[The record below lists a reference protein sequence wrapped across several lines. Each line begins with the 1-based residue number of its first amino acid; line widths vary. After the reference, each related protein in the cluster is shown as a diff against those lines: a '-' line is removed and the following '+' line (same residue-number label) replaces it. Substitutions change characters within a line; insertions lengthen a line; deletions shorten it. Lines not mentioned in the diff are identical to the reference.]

1 MRHSASTVRHACAV
15 GTTAALVALTTGL
28 GLVTATAAHA
38 DPASNP
44 TTSTA
49 TPAPAA
55 TDAPAPTAPPTANP
69 SEPTAAEPSDPTSP
83 TPSPDAAPTTT
94 EPSNDAAT
102 PTASEPDRTATADPA
117 DAAAVPTATPSPT
130 SAPTAQQAVDPAVTI
145 TGDTEVGSVLTAVPV
160 GFDED
165 GAFRYVWT
173 QAGSTTVLATSG
185 SYTID
190 AAQAGER
197 VSVQVTGALPD
208 GSTATVTATSAP
220 VTQDPVFVD
229 AAGTAIAAGADA
241 GDPLALETT
250 AGDPFSYTFRAQGS
264 PAPTYALA
272 WYDGDDDDDV
282 VMTKSQAAALAPG
295 TSGGSGDS
303 GWTIG
308 FGFQPDD
315 TDEEFGPDIQLP
327 DGITFDAA
335 TGELSGTATTASWYQ
350 FAITATSGTE
360 SVTQYV
366 ELTVD
371 PAAAYGVQV
380 FTLDA
385 ESIDA
390 PKKTMWII
398 GTDGTVLT
406 VKLTTD
412 EDGSFGG
419 LDVVDGGRP
428 TVAQGGTLV
437 VSGNLVDRFGNPIDF
452 ADEDGNPVWT
462 PIVTSDVASD
472 VIAPYTEFDAESAV
486 GVTFPHASTHT
497 LTVGGEGLQSTSFPV
512 DVRPVVSTV
521 STVSTAPTVAVGG
534 TAPTSGQLAYT
545 GSDATGALPWAVGL
559 VLVGAGLIGARA
571 VRRRRAAL

>member
-1 MRHSASTVRHACAV
+1 MRHSASTVRRACAV

-38 DPASNP
+38 EPATDPTA
-44 TTSTA
+44 STA
-49 TPAPAA
+49 TSAPAA
-55 TDAPAPTAPPTANP
+55 TDTPAPTADEAAGPTTDAPAP
-69 SEPTAAEPSDPTSP
+69 SSAETAPAAETGATPEPTAPAVDEALP
-83 TPSPDAAPTTT
+83 AAPTPTV
-94 EPSNDAAT
+94 PT
-102 PTASEPDRTATADPA
+102 PT
-117 DAAAVPTATPSPT
+117 PTD
-130 SAPTAQQAVDPAVTI
+130 APTAQQAVAPAVTI
-145 TGDTEVGSVLTAVPV
+145 TGDTEVGAVVTAVPT

-173 QAGSTTVLATSG
+173 EVGSTAVLATSG

-190 AAQAGER
+190 AAQAGEQLT
-197 VSVQVTGALPD
+197 VQVTGALSD
-208 GSTATVTATSAP
+208 GSTATVSATSTA

-229 AAGTAIAAGADA
+229 AAGE
-241 GDPLALETT
+241 PVT
-250 AGDPFSYTFRAQGS
+250 AGTEQDDALPLQATAGEPFSYTFRAQGS
-264 PAPTYALA
+264 PAPTYELA
-272 WYDGDDDDDV
+272 WYSGDDDGDV
-282 VMTKSQAAALAPG
+282 VMTKSQAAALDAG
-295 TSGGSGDS
+295 SSSGP

-315 TDEEFGPDIQLP
+315 TDEEFGPEIQLP

-335 TGELSGTATTASWYQ
+335 TGELSGTATTASWYE
-350 FAITATSGTE
+350 FAVTATSGTE

-371 PAAAYGVQV
+371 PAAAFGVQV

-385 ESIDA
+385 ASIDA

-462 PIVTSDVASD
+462 PIVTSDIASD

-512 DVRPVVSTV
+512 DVRPTV
-521 STVSTAPTVAVGG
+521 PTVPTVAVAGA
-534 TAPTSGQLAYT
+534 TPTTGQLAYT
-545 GSDATGALPWAVGL
+545 GSDAVGALPWAAGL
-559 VLVGAGLIGARA
+559 VLVGAGLLGARA

>member
-1 MRHSASTVRHACAV
+1 M
-15 GTTAALVALTTGL
+15 
-28 GLVTATAAHA
+28 
-38 DPASNP
+38 
-44 TTSTA
+44 
-49 TPAPAA
+49 
-55 TDAPAPTAPPTANP
+55 
-69 SEPTAAEPSDPTSP
+69 
-83 TPSPDAAPTTT
+83 
-94 EPSNDAAT
+94 
-102 PTASEPDRTATADPA
+102 
-117 DAAAVPTATPSPT
+117 
-130 SAPTAQQAVDPAVTI
+130 
-145 TGDTEVGSVLTAVPV
+145 LTAVPT

-173 QAGSTTVLATSG
+173 EVGSTAVLATSG

-190 AAQAGER
+190 AAQAGEQL
-197 VSVQVTGALPD
+197 SVQVTGALSD
-208 GSTATVTATSAP
+208 GSTATVSATSTA

-229 AAGTAIAAGADA
+229 AAGE
-241 GDPLALETT
+241 PVT
-250 AGDPFSYTFRAQGS
+250 AGTEQDDALPLQATAGEPFSYTFRAQGS
-264 PAPTYALA
+264 PAPTYELA
-272 WYDGDDDDDV
+272 WYSGDDDGDV
-282 VMTKSQAAALAPG
+282 VMTKSQAAALDAG
-295 TSGGSGDS
+295 SSSGP

-315 TDEEFGPDIQLP
+315 TDEEFGPEIQLP

-335 TGELSGTATTASWYQ
+335 TGELSGTATTASWYE
-350 FAITATSGTE
+350 FAVTATSGTE

-371 PAAAYGVQV
+371 PAAAFGVQV

-512 DVRPVVSTV
+512 DVRP
-521 STVSTAPTVAVGG
+521 TAPTVPTVAVAGA
-534 TAPTSGQLAYT
+534 TPTTGQLAYT
-545 GSDATGALPWAVGL
+545 GSDAVGALPWAVGL
-559 VLVGAGLIGARA
+559 VLVGAGLLGARA

>member
-1 MRHSASTVRHACAV
+1 VRHSASTVRRACAV

-28 GLVTATAAHA
+28 GLVTATTAHA
-38 DPASNP
+38 EPATDPTA
-44 TTSTA
+44 STA
-49 TPAPAA
+49 TSAPAA
-55 TDAPAPTAPPTANP
+55 TDAPAPTANEATGPTTDTPAP
-69 SEPTAAEPSDPTSP
+69 SPAATAPAAETEATPEPTAPAVDEALP
-83 TPSPDAAPTTT
+83 AAPTPTV
-94 EPSNDAAT
+94 PT
-102 PTASEPDRTATADPA
+102 PT
-117 DAAAVPTATPSPT
+117 PTD
-130 SAPTAQQAVDPAVTI
+130 APTAQPAVAPAVTI
-145 TGDTEVGSVLTAVPV
+145 TGDTEVGAVLTAVPT

-173 QAGSTTVLATSG
+173 EVGSTAVLATTG

-190 AAQAGER
+190 AAQAGEQLT
-197 VSVQVTGALPD
+197 VQVTGALSD
-208 GSTATVTATSAP
+208 GSTATVSATSTA

-229 AAGTAIAAGADA
+229 AAGE
-241 GDPLALETT
+241 PVT
-250 AGDPFSYTFRAQGS
+250 AGTEQDDDLPLQATAGEPFSYTFRAQGS
-264 PAPTYALA
+264 PTPTYELA
-272 WYDGDDDDDV
+272 WYSGDDDGDV
-282 VMTKSQAAALAPG
+282 VMTKSQAAALAAG
-295 TSGGSGDS
+295 SSGGP

-315 TDEEFGPDIQLP
+315 TDEEFGPEIQLP

-350 FAITATSGTE
+350 FAVTATSGTE

-371 PAAAYGVQV
+371 PAAAFGVQV

-406 VKLTTD
+406 VELTTD

-452 ADEDGNPVWT
+452 ADEDGTPVWT

-512 DVRPVVSTV
+512 DVRPTV
-521 STVSTAPTVAVGG
+521 PTVPTVAVAGA
-534 TAPTSGQLAYT
+534 TPTTGQLAYT
-545 GSDATGALPWAVGL
+545 GSDAVGALPWAVGL
-559 VLVGAGLIGARA
+559 VLVGAGLLGARA

>member
-1 MRHSASTVRHACAV
+1 MRHSASTVRRACAV

-38 DPASNP
+38 EPATDPTA
-44 TTSTA
+44 STA
-49 TPAPAA
+49 TSAPAA
-55 TDAPAPTAPPTANP
+55 TDTPAPTADEAAGPTTDAPAP
-69 SEPTAAEPSDPTSP
+69 SSAATAPAAETGATPEPTAPAVDEALP
-83 TPSPDAAPTTT
+83 AAPTPTV
-94 EPSNDAAT
+94 PT
-102 PTASEPDRTATADPA
+102 PT
-117 DAAAVPTATPSPT
+117 PTD
-130 SAPTAQQAVDPAVTI
+130 APTAQQAVAPAVTI
-145 TGDTEVGSVLTAVPV
+145 TGDTEVGAVVTAVPT

-173 QAGSTTVLATSG
+173 EVGSTAVLATSG

-190 AAQAGER
+190 AAQAGEQLT
-197 VSVQVTGALPD
+197 VQVTGALSD
-208 GSTATVTATSAP
+208 GSTATVSATSTA

-229 AAGTAIAAGADA
+229 AAGE
-241 GDPLALETT
+241 PVT
-250 AGDPFSYTFRAQGS
+250 AGTEQDDALPLQATAGEPFSYTFRAQGS
-264 PAPTYALA
+264 PTPTYELA
-272 WYDGDDDDDV
+272 WYSGDDDGDV
-282 VMTKSQAAALAPG
+282 VMTKSQAAALAA
-295 TSGGSGDS
+295 GGSGGP

-315 TDEEFGPDIQLP
+315 TDEEFGPEIQLP

-335 TGELSGTATTASWYQ
+335 TGELSGTATTASWYE
-350 FAITATSGTE
+350 FAVTATSGTE

-371 PAAAYGVQV
+371 PAAAFGVQV

-385 ESIDA
+385 ASIDA

-462 PIVTSDVASD
+462 PIVTSDIASD
-472 VIAPYTEFDAESAV
+472 LIAPYTEFDAESAV

-512 DVRPVVSTV
+512 DVRPTV
-521 STVSTAPTVAVGG
+521 PTVPTVAVAGA
-534 TAPTSGQLAYT
+534 TPTTGQLAYT
-545 GSDATGALPWAVGL
+545 GSDAIGALPWAAGL
-559 VLVGAGLIGARA
+559 VLVGAGLLGARA

>member
-1 MRHSASTVRHACAV
+1 MRHSASTVRRACAV

-38 DPASNP
+38 EPVTDPTA
-44 TTSTA
+44 STA
-49 TPAPAA
+49 TSAPAA
-55 TDAPAPTAPPTANP
+55 TDAPAPTADEATGPTTDTPAP
-69 SEPTAAEPSDPTSP
+69 SPAATAPAAETEATPEPTAPAVDEALP
-83 TPSPDAAPTTT
+83 AAPTPTV
-94 EPSNDAAT
+94 PT
-102 PTASEPDRTATADPA
+102 PT
-117 DAAAVPTATPSPT
+117 PTD
-130 SAPTAQQAVDPAVTI
+130 APTAQPAVAPAVTI
-145 TGDTEVGSVLTAVPV
+145 TGDTEVGAVLTAVPT

-173 QAGSTTVLATSG
+173 EVGSTAVLATTG

-190 AAQAGER
+190 AAQAGEQLT
-197 VSVQVTGALPD
+197 VQVTGALSD
-208 GSTATVTATSAP
+208 GSTATVSATSTA

-229 AAGTAIAAGADA
+229 AAGE
-241 GDPLALETT
+241 PVT
-250 AGDPFSYTFRAQGS
+250 AGTEQDDDLPLQATAGEPFSYIFRAQGF
-264 PAPTYALA
+264 PTPTYELA
-272 WYDGDDDDDV
+272 WYSGDDDGDV
-282 VMTKSQAAALAPG
+282 VMTKSQAAALAA
-295 TSGGSGDS
+295 GGSS
-303 GWTIG
+303 APGWTIG

-315 TDEEFGPDIQLP
+315 TDEEFGPEIQLP

-350 FAITATSGTE
+350 FAVTATSGTE

-371 PAAAYGVQV
+371 PAAAFGVQV

-406 VKLTTD
+406 VELTTD

-512 DVRPVVSTV
+512 DVRPTV
-521 STVSTAPTVAVGG
+521 PTVPTVAVAGA
-534 TAPTSGQLAYT
+534 TPTTGQLAYT
-545 GSDATGALPWAVGL
+545 GSDAVGALPWAVGL
-559 VLVGAGLIGARA
+559 VLVGAGLLGARA
-571 VRRRRAAL
+571 VRRRRAGL

>member
-1 MRHSASTVRHACAV
+1 MRHSASTVRRACAV

-38 DPASNP
+38 EPASDPAA
-44 TTSTA
+44 STA
-49 TPAPAA
+49 TSAPAA
-55 TDAPAPTAPPTANP
+55 TDAPASAASPTADP
-69 SEPTAAEPSDPTSP
+69 SEPSAAEPSAPTSA

-94 EPSNDAAT
+94 EPSSDAST
-102 PTASEPDRTATADPA
+102 PTASERDPTAAADPS
-117 DAAAVPTATPSPT
+117 AAVPTATPSPT

-229 AAGTAIAAGADA
+229 SAGTAIAAGADA
-241 GDPLALETT
+241 GDPLALEST

-272 WYDGDDDDDV
+272 WYDGDDDGDV
-282 VMTKSQAAALAPG
+282 VMTKSQAAALAAG
-295 TSGGSGDS
+295 TSGGSGDSGDS

-437 VSGNLVDRFGNPIDF
+437 VSGNLVDRFGNPIDS
-452 ADEDGNPVWT
+452 ADGDGNPVWT

-472 VIAPYTEFDAESAV
+472 VVAPYTEFDAESAV

-512 DVRPVVSTV
+512 DVRPVVP
-521 STVSTAPTVAVGG
+521 TVSTAPTVAVGG
-534 TAPTSGQLAYT
+534 TTPTSGQLAYT

>member
-1 MRHSASTVRHACAV
+1 MRHSASTVRRACAV

-38 DPASNP
+38 EPATDPTA
-44 TTSTA
+44 STA
-49 TPAPAA
+49 TSAPAA
-55 TDAPAPTAPPTANP
+55 TDAPAPTVDEAAGPTTDTPAPSPAATAP
-69 SEPTAAEPSDPTSP
+69 AAETGATPEPTAPAVDEALP
-83 TPSPDAAPTTT
+83 
-94 EPSNDAAT
+94 AT
-102 PTASEPDRTATADPA
+102 PTPT
-117 DAAAVPTATPSPT
+117 VPTPTPT
-130 SAPTAQQAVDPAVTI
+130 DAPTAQQAVAPAVTI
-145 TGDTEVGSVLTAVPV
+145 TGDTEVGAVLTAVPT

-165 GAFRYVWT
+165 GAFRYAWT
-173 QAGSTTVLATSG
+173 EAGSTAVLATSG

-190 AAQAGER
+190 AAQAGEQLT
-197 VSVQVTGALPD
+197 VQVTGALSD
-208 GSTATVTATSAP
+208 GSTATVSATSTA

-229 AAGTAIAAGADA
+229 AAGE
-241 GDPLALETT
+241 PVT
-250 AGDPFSYTFRAQGS
+250 AGTEQDDALPLQATAGEPFSYTFRAQGS
-264 PAPTYALA
+264 PAPTYELA
-272 WYDGDDDDDV
+272 WYSGDDDGDV
-282 VMTKSQAAALAPG
+282 VMTKSQAAALAAG
-295 TSGGSGDS
+295 SSGGP

-315 TDEEFGPDIQLP
+315 TDEEFGPEIQLP

-335 TGELSGTATTASWYQ
+335 TGELSGTATTASWYE
-350 FAITATSGTE
+350 FAVTATSGTE

-371 PAAAYGVQV
+371 PAAAFGVQV

-462 PIVTSDVASD
+462 PIVTSDIASD

-512 DVRPVVSTV
+512 DVRPTV
-521 STVSTAPTVAVGG
+521 PTVPTVAVAGA
-534 TAPTSGQLAYT
+534 TPTTGQLAYT
-545 GSDATGALPWAVGL
+545 GSDAVGALPWAVGL
-559 VLVGAGLIGARA
+559 VLVGAGLLGARA

>member
-1 MRHSASTVRHACAV
+1 MRHSASTVRRACAV

-38 DPASNP
+38 EPASDPAA
-44 TTSTA
+44 STA
-49 TPAPAA
+49 TSAPAA
-55 TDAPAPTAPPTANP
+55 TDAQASTASPTADP
-69 SEPTAAEPSDPTSP
+69 SEPAAAEPSAPTSA

-94 EPSNDAAT
+94 EPSSDAST
-102 PTASEPDRTATADPA
+102 PTASEPDPTAAAHPS
-117 DAAAVPTATPSPT
+117 AAVPTATPSPT

-229 AAGTAIAAGADA
+229 AAGTPIAEGADA

-272 WYDGDDDDDV
+272 WYDGDDDGDV
-282 VMTKSQAAALAPG
+282 VMTKSQAAALSAG
-295 TSGGSGDS
+295 TASDS

-385 ESIDA
+385 ASIDA

-406 VKLTTD
+406 VKLTID

-437 VSGNLVDRFGNPIDF
+437 VSGNLVDRFGNPIDP
-452 ADEDGNPVWT
+452 ADADGNPVWT
-462 PIVTSDVASD
+462 PIVSSDVASD

-497 LTVGGEGLQSTSFPV
+497 LTVGGEGLQSTSFSV
-512 DVRPVVSTV
+512 DVRPTVPTV
-521 STVSTAPTVAVGG
+521 STEPTVAVGG
-534 TAPTSGQLAYT
+534 TTPTTGQLAYT

>member
-1 MRHSASTVRHACAV
+1 MRHSASTVRRACAV

-38 DPASNP
+38 EPATDPTA
-44 TTSTA
+44 STA
-49 TPAPAA
+49 TSAPAA
-55 TDAPAPTAPPTANP
+55 TDAPAPTADEATGPTTDTPAP
-69 SEPTAAEPSDPTSP
+69 STAETAPAAETEATPEPTAPAVDEALPADPTPTVP
-83 TPSPDAAPTTT
+83 TP
-94 EPSNDAAT
+94 T
-102 PTASEPDRTATADPA
+102 PTD
-117 DAAAVPTATPSPT
+117 
-130 SAPTAQQAVDPAVTI
+130 APTAQQAVAPAVTI
-145 TGDTEVGSVLTAVPV
+145 TGDTEVGAVLTAVPT

-173 QAGSTTVLATSG
+173 EVGSTTVLATSG

-190 AAQAGER
+190 AAQAGEQLT
-197 VSVQVTGALPD
+197 VQVTGTLSD
-208 GSTATVTATSAP
+208 GSTATVSATSTA

-229 AAGTAIAAGADA
+229 AAGE
-241 GDPLALETT
+241 PVT
-250 AGDPFSYTFRAQGS
+250 AGTEQGDDLPLQATAGEPFSYTFRAQGS

-272 WYDGDDDDDV
+272 WYSGDDDGDV
-282 VMTKSQAAALAPG
+282 VMTKSQAAALDA
-295 TSGGSGDS
+295 GGSGGP

-308 FGFQPDD
+308 FGFQPDE
-315 TDEEFGPDIQLP
+315 TDEEFGPEIQLP

-335 TGELSGTATTASWYQ
+335 TGKLSGTATTASWYE
-350 FAITATSGTE
+350 FAVTATSGTE

-371 PAAAYGVQV
+371 PAAAFGVQV
-380 FTLDA
+380 FSLDA

-406 VKLTTD
+406 VKLTVD

-437 VSGNLVDRFGNPIDF
+437 VSGNLVDRFGNPVDF

-512 DVRPVVSTV
+512 DVRP
-521 STVSTAPTVAVGG
+521 TAPTVPTVAVAGA
-534 TAPTSGQLAYT
+534 TPTTGQLAYT
-545 GSDATGALPWAVGL
+545 GSDAVGALPWAAGL
-559 VLVGAGLIGARA
+559 VLVGAGLLGARV

>member
-1 MRHSASTVRHACAV
+1 MRHSASTVRRACAV

-38 DPASNP
+38 EPASDPAA
-44 TTSTA
+44 STA
-49 TPAPAA
+49 TSAPAAADAPAPAA
-55 TDAPAPTAPPTANP
+55 SPTADP
-69 SEPTAAEPSDPTSP
+69 SEPAAAEPSPPTST
-83 TPSPDAAPTTT
+83 TPSPDAAPTTA
-94 EPSNDAAT
+94 EPSSDPST
-102 PTASEPDRTATADPA
+102 PTASEPDPTAAADPS
-117 DAAAVPTATPSPT
+117 AAAPTATPSPT

-145 TGDTEVGSVLTAVPV
+145 TGDTEVGAVLTAVPV

-197 VSVQVTGALPD
+197 VSVQVTGALTD

-229 AAGTAIAAGADA
+229 AAGTPIAEGADA

-250 AGDPFSYTFRAQGS
+250 AGGPFSYTFRAQGS

-272 WYDGDDDDDV
+272 WYDGDDDGDV
-282 VMTKSQAAALAPG
+282 VMTKSQAAALSAG

-315 TDEEFGPDIQLP
+315 TDEEFGPDLQLP

-385 ESIDA
+385 ASIDA

-437 VSGNLVDRFGNPIDF
+437 VSGNLVDRFGNPIDP
-452 ADEDGNPVWT
+452 ADADGNPVWT

-472 VIAPYTEFDAESAV
+472 VIAPYTEFDAENAV

-497 LTVGGEGLQSTSFPV
+497 LTVGGEGLESTSFPV
-512 DVRPVVSTV
+512 DVRPTV
-521 STVSTAPTVAVGG
+521 PTVSTAPTAPTVADGG
-534 TAPTSGQLAYT
+534 TTPTTGQLAYT
-545 GSDATGALPWAVGL
+545 GSDATGALPWALGL

-571 VRRRRAAL
+571 VRRRRAVL

>member
-1 MRHSASTVRHACAV
+1 MRHSASTVRRACAV

-38 DPASNP
+38 EPATDPTA
-44 TTSTA
+44 STA
-49 TPAPAA
+49 TSAPAA
-55 TDAPAPTAPPTANP
+55 TDTPAPTADEAAGPTTDAPAP
-69 SEPTAAEPSDPTSP
+69 SSAETAPAAETEATPEPTAPAVDEALP
-83 TPSPDAAPTTT
+83 AAPTPTV
-94 EPSNDAAT
+94 PT
-102 PTASEPDRTATADPA
+102 PT
-117 DAAAVPTATPSPT
+117 PTD
-130 SAPTAQQAVDPAVTI
+130 APTAQQAVAPAVTI
-145 TGDTEVGSVLTAVPV
+145 TGDTEVGAVVTAVPT

-173 QAGSTTVLATSG
+173 EVGSTAVLATSG

-190 AAQAGER
+190 AAQAGEQLT
-197 VSVQVTGALPD
+197 VQVTGALSD
-208 GSTATVTATSAP
+208 GSTATVSATSTA

-229 AAGTAIAAGADA
+229 AAGE
-241 GDPLALETT
+241 PVT
-250 AGDPFSYTFRAQGS
+250 AGTEQDDALPLQATAGEPFSYTFRAQGS
-264 PAPTYALA
+264 PAPTYELA
-272 WYDGDDDDDV
+272 WYSGDDDGDV
-282 VMTKSQAAALAPG
+282 VMTKSQAAALDAG
-295 TSGGSGDS
+295 SSGGP

-315 TDEEFGPDIQLP
+315 TDEEFGPEIQLP

-335 TGELSGTATTASWYQ
+335 TGELSGTATTASWYE
-350 FAITATSGTE
+350 FAVTATSGTE

-371 PAAAYGVQV
+371 PAAAFGVQV

-462 PIVTSDVASD
+462 PIVTSNIASD

-512 DVRPVVSTV
+512 DVRPTV
-521 STVSTAPTVAVGG
+521 PTVPTVAVAGA
-534 TAPTSGQLAYT
+534 TPTTGQLAYT
-545 GSDATGALPWAVGL
+545 GSDAVGALPWAVGL
-559 VLVGAGLIGARA
+559 VLVGAGLLGARA

>member
-1 MRHSASTVRHACAV
+1 MRHSASTVRRACAV

-38 DPASNP
+38 EPATDPTA
-44 TTSTA
+44 STA
-49 TPAPAA
+49 TSAPAA
-55 TDAPAPTAPPTANP
+55 TDTPAPTADEATGPTTDTPAP
-69 SEPTAAEPSDPTSP
+69 SPAETTPAAETEATPEPTAPAVDDALP
-83 TPSPDAAPTTT
+83 AAPTPTV
-94 EPSNDAAT
+94 PT
-102 PTASEPDRTATADPA
+102 PT
-117 DAAAVPTATPSPT
+117 PTD
-130 SAPTAQQAVDPAVTI
+130 APTAQQAVAPAVTI
-145 TGDTEVGSVLTAVPV
+145 TGDTEVGAVLTAVPT

-165 GAFRYVWT
+165 SAFRYVWT
-173 QAGSTTVLATSG
+173 EVGSTAVLATSG

-190 AAQAGER
+190 AAQAGEQLT
-197 VSVQVTGALPD
+197 VQVTGALSD
-208 GSTATVTATSAP
+208 GSTATVSATSTA

-229 AAGTAIAAGADA
+229 AAGEPVTAGAEQDDA
-241 GDPLALETT
+241 LPLQAT
-250 AGDPFSYTFRAQGS
+250 AGEPFSYTFRAQGS

-272 WYDGDDDDDV
+272 WYSGDDDGDV
-282 VMTKSQAAALAPG
+282 VMTKSQAAALDAG
-295 TSGGSGDS
+295 SSGGD

-315 TDEEFGPDIQLP
+315 TNEEFGPEIQLP

-350 FAITATSGTE
+350 FAVTATSGTE

-371 PAAAYGVQV
+371 PAAAFGVQV

-406 VKLTTD
+406 VELTTD

-512 DVRPVVSTV
+512 DVRPTAPTV
-521 STVSTAPTVAVGG
+521 PTVPTVAVGG
-534 TAPTSGQLAYT
+534 TTPTTGQLAYT

-559 VLVGAGLIGARA
+559 VLVGAGLIGTRA

>member
-1 MRHSASTVRHACAV
+1 MRHSASTVRRACAV

-28 GLVTATAAHA
+28 GLVTATTAHA
-38 DPASNP
+38 EPATDPTA
-44 TTSTA
+44 STA
-49 TPAPAA
+49 TSAPAA
-55 TDAPAPTAPPTANP
+55 TDAPAPTANEATGPTTDTPAP
-69 SEPTAAEPSDPTSP
+69 SPAATAPAAETEATPEPTAPAVDEALP
-83 TPSPDAAPTTT
+83 AAPTPTV
-94 EPSNDAAT
+94 PT
-102 PTASEPDRTATADPA
+102 PT
-117 DAAAVPTATPSPT
+117 PTD
-130 SAPTAQQAVDPAVTI
+130 APTAQPAVAPAVTI
-145 TGDTEVGSVLTAVPV
+145 TGDTEVGAVLTAVPT

-173 QAGSTTVLATSG
+173 EVGSTAVLATTG

-190 AAQAGER
+190 AAQAGEQLT
-197 VSVQVTGALPD
+197 VQVTGALSD
-208 GSTATVTATSAP
+208 GSTATVSATSTA

-229 AAGTAIAAGADA
+229 AAGE
-241 GDPLALETT
+241 PVT
-250 AGDPFSYTFRAQGS
+250 AGTEQDDDLPLQATAGEPFSYTFRAQGS
-264 PAPTYALA
+264 PTPTYELA
-272 WYDGDDDDDV
+272 WYSGDDDGDV
-282 VMTKSQAAALAPG
+282 VMTKSQAAALAAG
-295 TSGGSGDS
+295 SSGGP

-315 TDEEFGPDIQLP
+315 TDEEFGPEIQLP

-350 FAITATSGTE
+350 FAVTATSGTE

-371 PAAAYGVQV
+371 PAAAFGVQV

-406 VKLTTD
+406 VELTTD

-452 ADEDGNPVWT
+452 ADEDGTPVWT

-512 DVRPVVSTV
+512 DVRPTV
-521 STVSTAPTVAVGG
+521 PTVPTVAVAGA
-534 TAPTSGQLAYT
+534 TPTTGQLAYT
-545 GSDATGALPWAVGL
+545 GSDAVGALPWAVGL
-559 VLVGAGLIGARA
+559 VLVGAGLLGARA